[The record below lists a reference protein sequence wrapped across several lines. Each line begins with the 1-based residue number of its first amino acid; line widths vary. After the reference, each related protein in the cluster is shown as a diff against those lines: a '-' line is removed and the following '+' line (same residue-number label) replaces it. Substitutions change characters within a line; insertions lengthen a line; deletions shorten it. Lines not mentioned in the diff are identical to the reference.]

1 MKDATVLG
9 IVGAGGIGFPLND
22 ALTNGRWN
30 RVGAFLLVLITLVV
44 IIEYISTKIR
54 ARLARGR
61 S

>member
-1 MKDATVLG
+1 MFSNIGV
-9 IVGAGGIGFPLND
+9 VGAGGIGFPLND
-22 ALTNGRWN
+22 AIGQARWN
-30 RVGAFLLVLITLVV
+30 RVGAIVICLIILVI